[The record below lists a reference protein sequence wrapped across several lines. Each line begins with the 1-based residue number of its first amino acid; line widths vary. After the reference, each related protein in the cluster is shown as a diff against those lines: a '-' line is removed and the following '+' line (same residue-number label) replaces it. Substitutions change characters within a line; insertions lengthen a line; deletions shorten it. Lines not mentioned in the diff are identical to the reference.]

1 MLVDIKNT
9 AELKKLEFETGMTVE
24 ELANDIIDIH
34 LNEKK
39 KKEFLKRELD
49 NLFSLYK
56 QKRSGQKTI

>member
-1 MLVDIKNT
+1 MLIDIKNT
-9 AELKKLEFETGMTVE
+9 AELKKLEHETGMTVE

>member
-1 MLVDIKNT
+1 MLIDIKNT
-9 AELKKLEFETGMTVE
+9 AELKKLEHETGMTVE

-34 LNEKK
+34 LSEKK